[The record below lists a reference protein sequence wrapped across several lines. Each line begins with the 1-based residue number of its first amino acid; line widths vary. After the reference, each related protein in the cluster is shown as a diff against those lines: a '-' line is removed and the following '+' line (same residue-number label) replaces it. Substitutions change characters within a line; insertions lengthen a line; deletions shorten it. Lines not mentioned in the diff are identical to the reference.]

1 MRFVCIGSGSSGN
14 CYYIFD
20 GEHILML
27 DCGDGLSWKE
37 VLAGCDFDTI
47 NIDACLITHSH
58 KDHLG
63 KLRELHTLGIPI
75 YSNDETAEFALI
87 TRAEKIKGLKER
99 QLATI
104 NGGWKVLP
112 WYVPHTGGDGEDC
125 PCFAYYIHSPS
136 GHRIVY
142 ITDFMYSPVTFKS
155 FNVNTILVACNHD
168 DDIEELDNSTKF
180 RHILSGH
187 SKLSVVKEL
196 LRQNQTEHLKNVI
209 LCHLSRENATASE
222 MLRQVQ
228 EVVGDSVQVV
238 IATKGTSID
247 LGGSK

>member
-1 MRFVCIGSGSSGN
+1 MRFVCVDSGSSGN
-14 CYYIFD
+14 CYLLFD
-20 GEHILML
+20 GEHSLIL
-27 DCGDGLSWKE
+27 DCGKSISWDE
-37 VLAGCDFDTI
+37 VQNHFKFNSGK
-47 NIDACLITHSH
+47 IDACLITHIHS
-58 KDHLG
+58 DHYG
-63 KLRELHTLGIPI
+63 NIKEMRDRGISI
-75 YSNDETAEFALI
+75 YSNKETADFTYL
-87 TRAEKIKGLKER
+87 TLKRRKVKCLKEK
-99 QLATI
+99 QFTEI
-104 NGGWKVLP
+104 SGGWKVLP

-168 DDIEELDNSTKF
+168 DDIEELENSTKF

-196 LRQNQTEHLKNVI
+196 LRQNQTEYLKNVI
-209 LCHLSRENATASE
+209 LCHLSRENATESE

-238 IATKGTSID
+238 IATKGLQIE
-247 LGGSK
+247 L